1 MIEKRLSV
9 ITGGAGFIGVNLIR
23 QLLDKNHNV
32 IVLDN
37 FSLGTLSNI
46 EQFNEN
52 NSFSYVECDLSV
64 SSQVDDAFNQ
74 ILKKNEKIDEIWH
87 LAANSDIP
95 AGVNNARIDYKDTF
109 LTTFEILQSSKK
121 YGVKRF
127 YFASSSAVY
136 GDWGSKALSESL
148 GPLKPISNYGAM
160 KLASEGQIC
169 AAADDFLDKAIIFRF
184 PNVVGTPATHGV
196 IYDFILKIQ
205 KNKQLDVLGDG
216 TQKKSYLHVNNLVS
230 AMLFLSESKETK
242 KMEIINIGSDDEGI
256 QVSKIAELVRD
267 KMSKEAKIIYG
278 KTNKGWQGD
287 VPRFFYD
294 ISYLRSFGWDQDM
307 SSESAVIKAVDEIIE
322 QLK

>member
-1 MIEKRLSV
+1 MIEQRLSV

-23 QLLDKNHNV
+23 QLLDKSHNV

-37 FSLGTLSNI
+37 LSLGTLSNI
-46 EQFNEN
+46 EQFNKN
-52 NSFSYVECDLSV
+52 NSFSFVECDLSV
-64 SSQVDDAFNQ
+64 SSQVDNAFSQ
-74 ILKKNEKIDEIWH
+74 ILKKNKKIDEIWH

-169 AAADDFLDKAIIFRF
+169 AAADDFLDKAIIYRF

-196 IYDFILKIQ
+196 IYDFVLKIQ
-205 KNKQLDVLGDG
+205 KNKHLDVLGDG

-242 KMEIINIGSDDEGI
+242 KVEIINIGSDDEGI

-278 KTNKGWQGD
+278 KTSKGWQGD

-294 ISYLRSFGWDQDM
+294 ISYLRSFGWDRDM
-307 SSESAVIKAVDEIIE
+307 SSESAVIKAVEEIIE